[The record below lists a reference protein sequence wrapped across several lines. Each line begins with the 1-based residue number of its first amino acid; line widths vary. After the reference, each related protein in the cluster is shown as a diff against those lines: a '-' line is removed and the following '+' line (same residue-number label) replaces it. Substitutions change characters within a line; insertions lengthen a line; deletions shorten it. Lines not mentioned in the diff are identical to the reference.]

1 MADKK
6 NDHIHSKEQAEYFK
20 DRAGTE
26 DARFHVVPH
35 DEEGWAVKR
44 EGQDEP
50 EMTTGS
56 RSEAV
61 DEAKR
66 LAEEAGTMAYIHN
79 EEGRIEEQHNY
90 QDQ

>member
-1 MADKK
+1 MADK
-6 NDHIHSKEQAEYFK
+6 NNHIHSKDQVHYFK

-35 DEEGWAVKR
+35 DEEGWAVKP
-44 EGQDEP
+44 EGEDGP

-56 RSEAV
+56 KSEAV
-61 DEAKR
+61 GEAKR

-90 QDQ
+90 

>member
-26 DARFHVVPH
+26 EARFHVVPH
-35 DEEGWAVKR
+35 DEEGWVVKR
-44 EGQDEP
+44 EGQDKP
-50 EMTTGS
+50 EMTTDS

-61 DEAKR
+61 KEAKK

-79 EEGRIEEQHNY
+79 KEGRIEEQHNY
-90 QDQ
+90 QD

>member
-1 MADKK
+1 MADK
-6 NDHIHSKEQAEYFK
+6 NDHIHSEEQAQYFK

-35 DEEGWAVKR
+35 DDEGWAVKR
-44 EGQDEP
+44 EGEEEP

-56 RSEAV
+56 KSEAV

-90 QDQ
+90 QDKE

>member
-1 MADKK
+1 MADK
-6 NDHIHSKEQAEYFK
+6 NNNIHSEEQAHYFK
-20 DRAGTE
+20 DRAGNDE
-26 DARFHVVPH
+26 ARFHVVPH

-44 EGQDEP
+44 EGEDGH

-56 RSEAV
+56 KSEAV

-66 LAEEAGTMAYIHN
+66 LVEEAGTMAYIHN

-90 QDQ
+90 HDKK

>member
-26 DARFHVVPH
+26 EARFHVVPH

-50 EMTTGS
+50 EMTSSS